1 MTEQTKR
8 HPFIDDLGETV
19 VLESSILR
27 RPVTGKEL
35 VLKVVKAGAGQYAA
49 QKPRFLETVG
59 ERSFFEYDIDLVDG
73 TAAVG
78 LVSIRR
84 DASGAVTH
92 LHIAFSPLGAVLS
105 MAAGV
110 RDTLAAEL
118 GADLFV

>member
-78 LVSIRR
+78 LVTIRR

-92 LHIAFSPLGAVLS
+92 LHIAFSPLGAVQS

-110 RDTLAAEL
+110 RDALAAEL
-118 GADLFV
+118 GADLFL

>member
-1 MTEQTKR
+1 MTDHAKP
-8 HPFIDDLGETV
+8 HPFIDDLSEAV

-27 RPVTGKEL
+27 RPVTGREL
-35 VLKVVKAGAGQYAA
+35 VLKVVKAGASQYVS
-49 QKPRFLETVG
+49 QKPRFLQSADG
-59 ERSFFEYDIDLVDG
+59 RSCFEYDVDLAEG
-73 TAAVG
+73 AAAVG
-78 LVSIRR
+78 LVSILR

-118 GADLFV
+118 GSDLFL